1 MKPIL
6 KTFLI
11 SVLFSFIVSF
21 VSCLVLFLHESY
33 KSYGSIRIVNFSS
46 VMYFIIQYSFL
57 VVLQLITLNFLVG
70 IMLKKFKIRL
80 SKQFIIYAFLALI
93 YFIGIN
99 YYIDFRLIVIN
110 PT

>member
-1 MKPIL
+1 MNPIL

-11 SVLFSFIVSF
+11 SVLFSFIVAF

-33 KSYGSIRIVNFSS
+33 ISYGSIRIVNFSS
-46 VMYFIIQYSFL
+46 VMYFVIQYSFL
-57 VVLQLITLNFLVG
+57 VVLQLIILSFLVG
-70 IMLKKFKIRL
+70 IFLNKFKIRP
-80 SKQFIIYAFLALI
+80 SKQAIIYAFLALI

>member
-1 MKPIL
+1 
-6 KTFLI
+6 
-11 SVLFSFIVSF
+11 
-21 VSCLVLFLHESY
+21 
-33 KSYGSIRIVNFSS
+33 
-46 VMYFIIQYSFL
+46 MYFIIQYSFL
-57 VVLQLITLNFLVG
+57 VVLQLIILNFLVG

-80 SKQFIIYAFLALI
+80 SKQSIIYAFLALI

>member
-1 MKPIL
+1 MNPIL

-11 SVLFSFIVSF
+11 SVLFSFIVAF

-33 KSYGSIRIVNFSS
+33 KSYDSIGIVNFSS
-46 VMYFIIQYSFL
+46 VMYFVIQYSFL
-57 VVLQLITLNFLVG
+57 VVLQLIILSFLVG
-70 IMLKKFKIRL
+70 IFLNKFKIKP
-80 SKQFIIYAFLALI
+80 SKQAIIYAFLALI

>member
-1 MKPIL
+1 
-6 KTFLI
+6 
-11 SVLFSFIVSF
+11 
-21 VSCLVLFLHESY
+21 
-33 KSYGSIRIVNFSS
+33 
-46 VMYFIIQYSFL
+46 MYFIIHYSLL

-70 IMLKKFKIRL
+70 ILLKKFKIRL
-80 SKQFIIYAFLALI
+80 SKQAIIYAFLALI